1 MKSKRC
7 FPKARNFRK
16 NGAFLPLLC
25 LHRRMERLTETFPK
39 NLDFC
44 FQNACSKS
52 HPLNTK
58 IIALALVAASHLAQA
73 QEIPQTPLVPAPKA
87 RNQYFYLTWGYNA
100 ETYTRSNLHVSQ
112 PEIGYE
118 YTMHKVHGHDFKGWD
133 KGIFNQELTIP
144 QYSYRIGWM
153 FDKKRG
159 MGVEINFDHTK
170 YIISENQTVRVTG
183 TLGDARAV
191 DTNVYFDRTNG
202 FTYFLNNGANFFLIN
217 FVKQVPVWENKRH
230 NLRLDVLGKAG
241 IGPVVPHV
249 ETTLFGKANNP
260 HFQLGGWN
268 VGLEL
273 DAQVTAFNRV
283 FLEGG
288 IKGDYARYSGLRIY
302 KGTARQAF
310 GSFIMFLGLGV
321 RI

>member
-1 MKSKRC
+1 MAVS
-7 FPKARNFRK
+7 
-16 NGAFLPLLC
+16 G
-25 LHRRMERLTETFPK
+25 
-39 NLDFC
+39 
-44 FQNACSKS
+44 
-52 HPLNTK
+52 
-58 IIALALVAASHLAQA
+58 LAVA
-73 QEIPQTPLVPAPKA
+73 QEFPETAPAKIKKE

-112 PEIGYE
+112 PEMGYE
-118 YTMHKVHGHDFKGWD
+118 YTLHNVRARDHRGWEE
-133 KGIFNQELTIP
+133 GIFHQELTIP
-144 QYSYRIGWM
+144 QYSYRLGWM

-170 YIISENQTVRVTG
+170 YIIAGDQNLRLTG
-183 TLGDARAV
+183 TIGEGRTV
-191 DTNVYFDRTNG
+191 DTNIYFDPSGG
-202 FTYFLNNGANFFLIN
+202 FSYFLNNGANFFLIN
-217 FVKQVPVWENKRH
+217 FVKQMPVWENRRK

-249 ETTLFGKANNP
+249 ENTLFGKANDP
-260 HFQLGGWN
+260 HFQIGGWN
-268 VGLEL
+268 MGVEV

-310 GSFIMFLGLGV
+310 GSFIMFFGLGV

>member
-1 MKSKRC
+1 MKH
-7 FPKARNFRK
+7 
-16 NGAFLPLLC
+16 LL
-25 LHRRMERLTETFPK
+25 
-39 NLDFC
+39 
-44 FQNACSKS
+44 A
-52 HPLNTK
+52 
-58 IIALALVAASHLAQA
+58 IALLALSNLALAQDFP
-73 QEIPQTPLVPAPKA
+73 ESTPPKIKKE
-87 RNQYFYLTWGYNA
+87 RNHYFYLTWGYNA
-100 ETYTRSNLHVSQ
+100 ESYTRSDVHVSQ

-118 YTMHKVHGHDFKGWD
+118 YTMHNVRGHDFNGWD

-170 YIISENQTVRVTG
+170 YIISEDQTVRVTG
-183 TLGDARAV
+183 QLGDGRSV
-191 DTNVYFDRTNG
+191 DTAVYFDRSNG
-202 FTYFLNNGANFFLIN
+202 FRYYLNNGANFFLIN
-217 FVKQVPVWENKRH
+217 FVKQLPVWESRRG

-249 ETTLFGKANNP
+249 ENTLFGKANDP
-260 HFQLGGWN
+260 HFQIGGWN
-268 VGLEL
+268 VGLEV
-273 DAQVTAFNRV
+273 DAQVTALNRV

-310 GSFIMFLGLGV
+310 GSFIMFFGLGV